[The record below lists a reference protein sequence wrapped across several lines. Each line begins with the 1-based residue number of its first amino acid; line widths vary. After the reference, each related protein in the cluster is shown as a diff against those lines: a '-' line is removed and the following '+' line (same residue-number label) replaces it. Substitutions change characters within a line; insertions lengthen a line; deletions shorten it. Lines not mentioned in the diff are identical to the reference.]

1 MQISRRVDY
10 ALRAMGVL
18 AAQPPGKVTNLSEI
32 AQAGG
37 IPSRFLEKI
46 MRPLVNHGYV
56 KAHLGPRGGYTIA
69 RKADEITFKEVI
81 ESVEGPIAVNECIPF
96 AEACTQSAHCY
107 QLPIWRKL
115 QGAIEEMLLEHTIG
129 ELVSQSAGWRNGQE
143 PWKREEFLSPSLVV
157 EGEGSTKPGS
167 GLRQARPRNLGGPP
181 LGSETSEAVMVGML
195 KLNPTPGSRTGFLG
209 NPSEERGGTK
219 GEMPKMR
226 GPDDPL

>member
-1 MQISRRVDY
+1 MQMQISRRVDY

-18 AAQPPGKVTNLSEI
+18 AAQPPGKVTNLSGI

-181 LGSETSEAVMVGML
+181 LGSETSEAPHG
-195 KLNPTPGSRTGFLG
+195 G
-209 NPSEERGGTK
+209 NVEA
-219 GEMPKMR
+219 
-226 GPDDPL
+226 

>member
-1 MQISRRVDY
+1 MQMQISRRVDY

-32 AQAGG
+32 AKTGG

-157 EGEGSTKPGS
+157 EGEGSTKPGL

-181 LGSETSEAVMVGML
+181 LGSGASEA
-195 KLNPTPGSRTGFLG
+195 PH
-209 NPSEERGGTK
+209 GGDV
-219 GEMPKMR
+219 EA
-226 GPDDPL
+226 